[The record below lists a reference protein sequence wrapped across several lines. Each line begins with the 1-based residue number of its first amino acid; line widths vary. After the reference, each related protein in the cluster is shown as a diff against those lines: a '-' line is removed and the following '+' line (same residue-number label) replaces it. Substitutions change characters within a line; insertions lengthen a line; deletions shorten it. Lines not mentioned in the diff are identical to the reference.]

1 MTDAALIAKVL
12 DGNIEAFSRL
22 VERHY
27 ESCARFA
34 TRMLGNREDAEDALQ
49 ETFLRAYGSLGR
61 YQERDR
67 FQAWLYRILVNQCR
81 SMTRQRHRRN
91 RHAMDG
97 ATAGESAVVHS
108 SERQLEIGDALQASL
123 GTLDPL
129 LREAFLLKYGEELEY
144 SEMAAITGAGIS
156 ALKMRVQRACHAM
169 RPRLEEFRHG

>member
-12 DGNIEAFSRL
+12 DGHIEAFSRL

-27 ESCARFA
+27 DGCARFA

-61 YQERDR
+61 YQERDLFR
-67 FQAWLYRILVNQCR
+67 AWLYRILVNQCR
-81 SMTRQRHRRN
+81 TMVRQRQRRT
-91 RHAMDG
+91 RRQFDG
-97 ATAGESAVVHS
+97 AAQAEVAIRPN
-108 SERQLEIGDALQASL
+108 EREIEIGDALQSSL
-123 GTLDPL
+123 AALDPL

-144 SEMAAITGAGIS
+144 SEMAAVTGAGVS
-156 ALKMRVQRACHAM
+156 ALKMRVQRACQAL